1 MVNQSVWGYFPWWI
15 YLWSVEV
22 ISCAQPFM
30 VYKYIS
36 MVSGS
41 SFPQSNQLAYP
52 PTNIT
57 MENIHVNR
65 WYRHRCKKVA
75 TSTINGP
82 CSIDFNSCQKFRP
95 RPGHLFPA
103 DSQVVTGSPTLAS
116 WEPEPRVTCGGRPPP
131 SQGCDSSEVQYL
143 AATGD
148 WIWCL
153 SPTPLNNMCSSVGIC
168 FIANGKIKLMFQ
180 TTNQGCLF

>member
-65 WYRHRCKKVA
+65 WYRHRC
-75 TSTINGP
+75 
-82 CSIDFNSCQKFRP
+82 SIAVRNSGRGRAIFSPPILRWSPGARP
-95 RPGHLFPA
+95 WLP
-103 DSQVVTGSPTLAS
+103 GSPSPGSLVAEGHRRAKAVTLRRSNTWQLRAIGS
-116 WEPEPRVTCGGRPPP
+116 GAWA
-131 SQGCDSSEVQYL
+131 L
-143 AATGD
+143 
-148 WIWCL
+148 
-153 SPTPLNNMCSSVGIC
+153 PLWTIC
-168 FIANGKIKLMFQ
+168 ARQLGFV
-180 TTNQGCLF
+180 